1 MSDETLSP
9 PVGRL
14 AQARALSAGAGKSNR
29 GAPGYSRWINRPA
42 GRQLAIIAFRL
53 GLSPN
58 QVTILSGL
66 TSLAGIAVLAI
77 APATVPV
84 GFLVAFLLA
93 LAYAL
98 DSADGQVARMQGG
111 GSRTGEWLDHVIDCL
126 KISALHMAVLV
137 AWYRSYELPDW
148 LLLVPMAFAIQAS
161 AYFFTKILTDQL
173 RAAAA
178 TPGPV
183 ALVSAAVTAAA
194 PAEPSTPPVVS
205 VDDGRPPVLA
215 SLLVLPLDYGLLC
228 VIFVLLGFHQVFVW
242 AYGALALMGV
252 VLLVAAFAKWYR
264 DLSRVA

>member
-9 PVGRL
+9 PVRRM

-42 GRQLAIIAFRL
+42 GRQLAILAFRL

-58 QVTILSGL
+58 QVTVLSGL
-66 TSLAGIAVLAI
+66 TSLAGIVVLAV
-77 APATVPV
+77 APATVTV
-84 GFLVAFLLA
+84 GFVVAFLLA

-98 DSADGQVARMQGG
+98 DSADGQVARMRGG

-126 KISALHMAVLV
+126 KIAALHMAVLV
-137 AWYRSYELPDW
+137 CWYRSYDVPDA
-148 LLLVPMAFAIQAS
+148 LLLVPIVFGIQAS
-161 AYFFTKILTDQL
+161 TYFFSKILTDQL
-173 RAAAA
+173 RATAA
-178 TPGPV
+178 TASAASVPPAPV
-183 ALVSAAVTAAA
+183 ATATV
-194 PAEPSTPPVVS
+194 EPTTPPAVS

-228 VIFVLLGFHQVFVW
+228 VTFVLLGFHQLFVW

>member
-9 PVGRL
+9 PVRRM

-42 GRQLAIIAFRL
+42 GRQLAILAFRI

-58 QVTILSGL
+58 QVTLLSGF
-66 TSLAGIAVLAI
+66 TSLVGIVVLAL
-77 APATVPV
+77 APATVPI

-98 DSADGQVARMQGG
+98 DSADGQVARMRGG

-126 KISALHMAVLV
+126 KIAALHAAVLI
-137 AWYRSYELPDW
+137 AWYRSYDVPDA
-148 LLLVPMAFAIQAS
+148 LLLVPIVFGIQAS
-161 AYFFTKILTDQL
+161 TYFFSKILTDQL
-173 RAAAA
+173 RASAA
-178 TPGPV
+178 
-183 ALVSAAVTAAA
+183 VSAAAASPLAAEA
-194 PAEPSTPPVVS
+194 PVEPTTPPAVS

-228 VIFVLLGFHQVFVW
+228 VTFVLLGFHQLFIW
-242 AYGALALMGV
+242 AYCALALMGV
-252 VLLVAAFAKWYR
+252 VLLVAAFGKWYR

>member
-9 PVGRL
+9 PVRRM

-42 GRQLAIIAFRL
+42 GRQLAILAFRL

-58 QVTILSGL
+58 QVTLLSGF
-66 TSLAGIAVLAI
+66 TSLVGIVVLAT

-111 GSRTGEWLDHVIDCL
+111 GSRTGEWLDHVIDCF
-126 KISALHMAVLV
+126 KIAALHAAVLI
-137 AWYRSYELPDW
+137 AWYRSYDVSDAM
-148 LLLVPMAFAIQAS
+148 LLVPIAFGIQAS
-161 AYFFTKILTDQL
+161 AFFFGKILTDQL
-173 RAAAA
+173 RASAA
-178 TPGPV
+178 T
-183 ALVSAAVTAAA
+183 AASAATTAAA
-194 PAEPSTPPVVS
+194 PVEPTTPPAVS

-228 VIFVLLGFHQVFVW
+228 VTFVLLGFHQVFVW
-242 AYGALALMGV
+242 AYCALAVMGV
-252 VLLVAAFAKWYR
+252 VLLVAALGKWYR
-264 DLSRVA
+264 DLSRLA

>member
-9 PVGRL
+9 PVRRM

-29 GAPGYSRWINRPA
+29 GAPGYSRWINRPV

-58 QVTILSGL
+58 QVTVLSGL
-66 TSLAGIAVLAI
+66 TSLAGIAVLAL
-77 APATVPV
+77 APATVGV

-111 GSRTGEWLDHVIDCL
+111 GSRAGEWLDHVIDCL
-126 KISALHMAVLV
+126 KIAALHMAVLIC
-137 AWYRSYELPDW
+137 WYRSYDVSDA
-148 LLLVPMAFAIQAS
+148 LLLVPIVFGIQAS
-161 AYFFTKILTDQL
+161 TYFFAKILTDQL

-178 TPGPV
+178 T
-183 ALVSAAVTAAA
+183 AASAAATTAPDVASPP
-194 PAEPSTPPVVS
+194 PATP
-205 VDDGRPPVLA
+205 DDGRPPVLA

-228 VIFVLLGFHQVFVW
+228 VLFVLLGFHQAFVL
-242 AYGALALMGV
+242 AYCALALMGV
-252 VLLVAAFAKWYR
+252 LLLVAAFGKWYR

>member
-1 MSDETLSP
+1 MSDETLGTP
-9 PVGRL
+9 QGRGL
-14 AQARALSAGAGKSNR
+14 ARARELSTRAGKSNR

-42 GRQLAIIAFRL
+42 GRQLAIVAFRI

-58 QVTILSGL
+58 QVTLLSGL
-66 TSLAGIAVLAI
+66 TSLAGIVVLAV
-77 APATVPV
+77 APATVSI

-126 KISALHMAVLV
+126 KIASLHMAVLIC
-137 AWYRSYELPDW
+137 WYRSFEVSDA
-148 LLLVPMAFAIQAS
+148 LLLVPILFGVQAS
-161 AYFFTKILTDQL
+161 TYFFSKILTDQL

-178 TPGPV
+178 
-183 ALVSAAVTAAA
+183 A
-194 PAEPSTPPVVS
+194 PAGAGVTPTS
-205 VDDGRPPVLA
+205 ATASARDDEGRPPVLA

-228 VIFVLLGFHQVFVW
+228 VCFVLLGFHTAFIW
-242 AYGALALMGV
+242 AYSALALMGV

>member
-9 PVGRL
+9 PVRRM

-42 GRQLAIIAFRL
+42 GRQLAILAFRV

-66 TSLAGIAVLAI
+66 TSLAGIVVLAL

-126 KISALHMAVLV
+126 KIAALHMAVLIC
-137 AWYRSYELPDW
+137 WYRSFDVSDAT
-148 LLLVPMAFAIQAS
+148 LLIPIAFGIQAS
-161 AYFFTKILTDQL
+161 TYFFSKILTDQL

-178 TPGPV
+178 TPAEVPPP
-183 ALVSAAVTAAA
+183 A
-194 PAEPSTPPVVS
+194 PAL
-205 VDDGRPPVLA
+205 DDSRPPVLA

-228 VIFVLLGFHQVFVW
+228 VTFVLLGFHQVFLW

-252 VLLVAAFAKWYR
+252 VLLVAAFGKWYR

>member
-1 MSDETLSP
+1 MSDDTLSP

-42 GRQLAIIAFRL
+42 GRQLAILAFRV

-58 QVTILSGL
+58 QVTVLSGL
-66 TSLAGIAVLAI
+66 TSLAGIVVLAL
-77 APATVPV
+77 APATVGV

-98 DSADGQVARMQGG
+98 DSADGQVARMRGG

-126 KISALHMAVLV
+126 KIAALHMAVLV
-137 AWYRSYELPDW
+137 CWYRSYDSSDA
-148 LLLVPMAFAIQAS
+148 LLLVPIVFGIQAS
-161 AYFFTKILTDQL
+161 TYFFSKILTDQL

-178 TPGPV
+178 PV
-183 ALVSAAVTAAA
+183 PTVA
-194 PAEPSTPPVVS
+194 PEPVVP
-205 VDDGRPPVLA
+205 VDDARPPVLA

-228 VIFVLLGFHQVFVW
+228 VTFVLLGFHTLFAV
-242 AYGALALMGV
+242 AYSLLAVAGILLLAAALP
-252 VLLVAAFAKWYR
+252 KWYR
-264 DLSRVA
+264 DLARAERARTSA

>member
-9 PVGRL
+9 PVRRM

-42 GRQLAIIAFRL
+42 GRQLAILAFRL

-58 QVTILSGL
+58 QVTLLSGL
-66 TSLAGIAVLAI
+66 TSLAGIVVLAV
-77 APATVPV
+77 APATVTV
-84 GFLVAFLLA
+84 GFVVAFLLA

-98 DSADGQVARMQGG
+98 DSADGQVARMRGG

-126 KISALHMAVLV
+126 KIAALHMAVLIC
-137 AWYRSYELPDW
+137 WYRWYDVPDA
-148 LLLVPMAFAIQAS
+148 LLLVPIVFGIQAS
-161 AYFFTKILTDQL
+161 TYFFSKILTDQL
-173 RAAAA
+173 RATAATPAAAA
-178 TPGPV
+178 T
-183 ALVSAAVTAAA
+183 LVSAAAV
-194 PAEPSTPPVVS
+194 PVEPTTPPAVS

>member
-9 PVGRL
+9 PVRRM

-29 GAPGYSRWINRPA
+29 GAPGYSRWVNRPA

-58 QVTILSGL
+58 QVTVLSGL

-77 APATVPV
+77 APATVGV

-111 GSRTGEWLDHVIDCL
+111 GSRVGEWLDHVIDCL
-126 KISALHMAVLV
+126 KIAALHMAVLV
-137 AWYRSYELPDW
+137 CWYRSYDVSDA
-148 LLLVPMAFAIQAS
+148 LLLVPIVFGIQAS
-161 AYFFTKILTDQL
+161 TYFFAKILTDQL
-173 RAAAA
+173 RASAASAA
-178 TPGPV
+178 T
-183 ALVSAAVTAAA
+183 A
-194 PAEPSTPPVVS
+194 PVVS
-205 VDDGRPPVLA
+205 SPTPAGTADDGRPPVLA

-228 VIFVLLGFHQVFVW
+228 VTFVLLGFHQAFVW
-242 AYGALALMGV
+242 AYCALALMGV
-252 VLLVAAFAKWYR
+252 VLLVAAFGKWYR

>member
-9 PVGRL
+9 PVRRM

-42 GRQLAIIAFRL
+42 GRQLAILAFRL

-58 QVTILSGL
+58 QVTLLSGL
-66 TSLAGIAVLAI
+66 TSLAGIVVLAV
-77 APATVPV
+77 APATVTV
-84 GFLVAFLLA
+84 GFVVAFLLA

-98 DSADGQVARMQGG
+98 DSADGQVARMRGG

-126 KISALHMAVLV
+126 KIAALHMAVLIC
-137 AWYRSYELPDW
+137 WYRWYDVSDA
-148 LLLVPMAFAIQAS
+148 LLLVPIVFGIQAS
-161 AYFFTKILTDQL
+161 TYFFSKILTDQL
-173 RAAAA
+173 RATAATPAAAA
-178 TPGPV
+178 T
-183 ALVSAAVTAAA
+183 LVSAAAV
-194 PAEPSTPPVVS
+194 PVEPTTPPAVS

>member
-9 PVGRL
+9 PVRRM

-42 GRQLAIIAFRL
+42 GRQLAILAFRL

-58 QVTILSGL
+58 QVTLLSGL
-66 TSLAGIAVLAI
+66 TSLAGIVVLAV
-77 APATVPV
+77 APATVTV
-84 GFLVAFLLA
+84 GFVVAFLLA

-98 DSADGQVARMQGG
+98 DSADGQVARMRGG

-126 KISALHMAVLV
+126 KIAALHMAVLIC
-137 AWYRSYELPDW
+137 WYRWYDVPDA
-148 LLLVPMAFAIQAS
+148 LLLVPIVFGIQAS
-161 AYFFTKILTDQL
+161 TYFFSKILTDQL
-173 RAAAA
+173 RATAATPAAAA
-178 TPGPV
+178 TLVPASAVPV
-183 ALVSAAVTAAA
+183 
-194 PAEPSTPPVVS
+194 EPTTPPAVS

>member
-9 PVGRL
+9 PVRRM

-148 LLLVPMAFAIQAS
+148 LLLV
-161 AYFFTKILTDQL
+161 
-173 RAAAA
+173 
-178 TPGPV
+178 
-183 ALVSAAVTAAA
+183 
-194 PAEPSTPPVVS
+194 
-205 VDDGRPPVLA
+205 
-215 SLLVLPLDYGLLC
+215 
-228 VIFVLLGFHQVFVW
+228 
-242 AYGALALMGV
+242 
-252 VLLVAAFAKWYR
+252 AAFGKWYR
-264 DLSRVA
+264 DLSRLA

>member
-9 PVGRL
+9 PLGRM

-42 GRQLAIIAFRL
+42 GRQLAILAFRL

-58 QVTILSGL
+58 QVTLLSGF
-66 TSLAGIAVLAI
+66 TSLVGIAVLAI

-126 KISALHMAVLV
+126 KIAALHAAVLI
-137 AWYRSYELPDW
+137 AWYRSFDLPDV
-148 LLLVPMAFAIQAS
+148 LLLVPIVASIQLS
-161 AYFFTKILTDQL
+161 TYFFAMILTDKL
-173 RAAAA
+173 RAAAPA
-178 TPGPV
+178 RGSPDLAP
-183 ALVSAAVTAAA
+183 ARPVTALSKAA
-194 PAEPSTPPVVS
+194 DEGKPPVM
-205 VDDGRPPVLA
+205 A
-215 SLLVLPLDYGLLC
+215 SLIILPADYGVLC
-228 VIFVLLGFHQVFVW
+228 LCFVLLGYHDAFVW
-242 AYGALALMGV
+242 AYTAITVAGV
-252 VLLVAAFAKWYR
+252 ALLVAALGKWYR
-264 DLSRVA
+264 DLSRLA